1 MLSGLLR
8 QIAHLDSHHRLFIAL
23 TVTTVVLTLVP
34 ATFSVPARLTIAW
47 VSYAMTLLSLMWTTI
62 SVAHPR
68 DIPRLS
74 RLQDSSRTLILL
86 FVVAAAIASLFAVVA
101 LLDGVG
107 NNDRLERITLAL
119 LAVANSWALVHSV
132 FTLHY
137 AHVFYGNTT
146 EPDKPPGGLDFPH
159 EPEPDYLD
167 FAYFS
172 FVIGMTSQ
180 VSDVTI
186 CSKSM
191 RRIAL
196 AHGVL
201 SFGFNTLVIAL
212 TVSGLSGAL

>member
-1 MLSGLLR
+1 MLSSLLR
-8 QIAHLDSHHRLFIAL
+8 QIAHLDSHHRLLIAL
-23 TVTTVVLTLVP
+23 AVTIAILTLVP
-34 ATFSVPARLTIAW
+34 ATFSVSARLTIAW

-62 SVAHPR
+62 FIAHPR

-74 RLQDSSRTLILL
+74 RLQDSSRTLILF

-101 LLDGVG
+101 LLDKME

-119 LAVANSWALVHSV
+119 LAVANAWSLVHTV

-137 AHVFYGNTT
+137 AHVFYGNAA
-146 EPDKPPGGLDFPH
+146 KQGNRPGGLDFPQ